1 LPRNIV
7 VTFLDLVVLILA
19 VFRISRL
26 VIEDTITQPVRDW
39 LLGRWPGRHVEYD
52 PGDQV
57 RGGTVSIGGELY
69 AAEPTWVGDRIAK
82 LISCYWC
89 TGFWVAL
96 ALVVAYAAWPKPTLW
111 VAFPFAV
118 AAGAGIVGVLMH
130 EAVED

>member
-1 LPRNIV
+1 

-26 VIEDTITQPVRDW
+26 VIEDTISQPLRSAV
-39 LLGRWPGRHVEYD
+39 LSRWPGKDVEYE
-52 PGDQV
+52 PGDKV
-57 RGGTVSIGGELY
+57 TGGTFPLDGKLY
-69 AAEPTWVGDRIAK
+69 AQEPTWLGDRIAK

-96 ALVVAYAAWPKPTLW
+96 ALVVAYAAWPNPTLW